1 MGGGESKAEKRIFND
16 TEQTYVKKHY
26 DLLVN
31 QKPLR
36 FIPATLSNRIF
47 EHLKHSH
54 KEKVKGH
61 VAFSHSTFELF
72 LERTARGTVTDK
84 SNILFHLS
92 SPKDDTVNAQNLY
105 QTVYEFVLGF
115 QKIIKDLPQWKYW
128 QTTDYK
134 EQGTERFVLSLFFEL
149 YTKGISKKLAVPTL
163 CVPKDTCFTVI
174 DIEEWLTKTS
184 MMIWILDVVF
194 LNTFCLDEENARKDV
209 LHSSVHVPVITK
221 SKTLPISTILDRNA
235 LVYLNNYNL
244 PKHLTSEWR
253 LLFCNSLNGDSFS
266 QLVGHIVNKGPS
278 IIIVKDKDGYI
289 FGGYSSQG
297 WELGPKFYGSADC
310 FLFTITPQYGVYTT
324 TGYNDNFM
332 YLNQGQETLPNGLG
346 MGGQFNYFGFW
357 IDHSFNHGHSKA
369 GPRCTTYGSPQ
380 LSKSADFTVEMV
392 EVWAVGPEPKSEDS
406 DDEDKEK
413 KQKSVLQDTESK
425 AMLEIL
431 GKHQHSEG
439 YKEREEEEDMS
450 EEMKK
455 KMNAIPK
462 ML

>member
-47 EHLKHSH
+47 EHLKHSY

-72 LERTARGTVTDK
+72 LEKTARGTVTDK

-149 YTKGISKKLAVPTL
+149 YTK
-163 CVPKDTCFTVI
+163 

-310 FLFTITPQYGVYTT
+310 FLFTIAPQYGVYTA